1 MERPTGQPEP
11 GMQNAQARFEKM
23 VNALSG
29 DLYRYA
35 YMLCRNQAMAEDL
48 VQETFMRAWRFLD
61 GLRDES
67 KAKSWL
73 MTTLRREF
81 ARQFERFQPQFD
93 EVELDQIA
101 GREDPDP
108 EVWTLRRG
116 IARLPVKYREVLVLQ
131 VIGGY
136 SGTEIAHML
145 DLPRATVNT
154 RLFRARQQL
163 RDLMEEQVPSA
174 AGRGQSKP

>member
-1 MERPTGQPEP
+1 
-11 GMQNAQARFEKM
+11 MQRDANVQEAQARFERL
-23 VNALSG
+23 VNALSA

-35 YMLCRNQAMAEDL
+35 YLLCRNQAMAEDL

-61 GLRDES
+61 SLRDES

-81 ARQFERFQPQFD
+81 ARQFERYQPVF
-93 EVELDQIA
+93 ENVELDQVT
-101 GREDPDP
+101 GGPEMDP

-116 IARLPVKYREVLVLQ
+116 IARLPAKYREVLLLQ

-136 SGTEIAHML
+136 SGAEMAKML
-145 DLPRATVNT
+145 DLPRATINT
-154 RLFRARQQL
+154 RLFRARQKL
-163 RDLMEEQVPSA
+163 RDMLEITPGSVPT
-174 AGRGQSKP
+174 RGKSKT